1 MTSGAARCPHI
12 SIPVRDSHD
21 RDDPSLLLL
30 CVRGRY
36 MGLSGSLL
44 QQERSEYPANNPFCV
59 FVHPGLFVCH
69 TPVPLPLRPELA
81 FEHETFSH
89 ITFLEPR
96 LPDYWA

>member
-1 MTSGAARCPHI
+1 
-12 SIPVRDSHD
+12 
-21 RDDPSLLLL
+21 
-30 CVRGRY
+30 

-59 FVHPGLFVCH
+59 FVQPGLFVCH

-89 ITFLEPR
+89 NHFFGAASWPGLAREVAAADLVIHLVELPVRSTVDIYFLTP
-96 LPDYWA
+96 PC